1 MNVKN
6 VFLQGTLE
14 LEVYMTLP
22 PDHKLEINSNLAC
35 KHKKSIYGL
44 KQSPRV

>member
-14 LEVYMTLP
+14 EDLYMTLP
-22 PDHKLEINSNLAC
+22 LDHEKGKKSNSVCKLNM
-35 KHKKSIYGL
+35 SIYGL
-44 KQSPRV
+44 KQFLQA